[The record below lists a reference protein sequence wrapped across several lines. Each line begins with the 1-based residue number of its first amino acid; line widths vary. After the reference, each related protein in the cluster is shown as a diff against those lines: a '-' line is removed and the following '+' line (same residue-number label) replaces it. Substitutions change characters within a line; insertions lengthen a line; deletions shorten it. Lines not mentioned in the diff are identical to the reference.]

1 MGIQLTSFDR
11 NMIKTAAAFRQ
22 DGIPLSPYFFGYL
35 TARVDQFLQDKI
47 SREQL
52 ADDVALL
59 ELIKLLCV
67 RCSTKELFEIAAGTR
82 ELPGEDVQ
90 SGQ

>member
-1 MGIQLTSFDR
+1 
-11 NMIKTAAAFRQ
+11 MIKTAAQFRH

-47 SREQL
+47 TREQL

-59 ELIKLLCV
+59 ELVKLLCV
-67 RCSTKELFEIAAGTR
+67 RCSTQELLEIASGAR
-82 ELPGEDVQ
+82 DLPGEDVQ
-90 SGQ
+90 SEQSK